1 MLVCLLIDRKDGK
14 VKNILKLDNFRLLF
28 YNLVKLS
35 FLNFNFYYLWDRI
48 NKKDL
53 FLNII
58 VEMEIKMCIIIFN
71 L

>member
-35 FLNFNFYYLWDRI
+35 FLDFNFYYLWDRI